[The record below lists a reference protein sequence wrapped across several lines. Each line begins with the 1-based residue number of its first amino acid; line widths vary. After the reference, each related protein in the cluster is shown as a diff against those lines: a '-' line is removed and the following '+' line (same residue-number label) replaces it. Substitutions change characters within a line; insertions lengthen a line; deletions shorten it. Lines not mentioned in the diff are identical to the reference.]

1 MFDFLVISI
10 LLGIAVA
17 LWAFVISISCAFLL
31 DAYEHIRDFRERM
44 REDKNERS

>member
-1 MFDFLVISI
+1 MFDFLAISI

-17 LWAFVISISCAFLL
+17 LWGFVVSIACSFLP